1 MESINM
7 VLSKFFGVAVR
18 GQTYLNMLYLLLAFP
33 LGLFYFVF
41 LVTGLSL
48 GISLVIVWVG
58 FFVLLIVFTA
68 WIALLV
74 MERYLA
80 IHLLHEDIPPI
91 NRESFKGKTTWQK
104 LKAALAN
111 PVTWKGLLFL
121 LARFPLGI
129 FSFVVL
135 VTMISL
141 SFSLLF
147 VPLYYQWIH
156 PPVTIDLGNAFRGSK
171 WAVDTLQEA
180 LLACL
185 AGVFMTFVSLH
196 IFNGL
201 AWVSGKFARL
211 MLGNFSA
218 QPAAPANLPPS
229 ENPADL
235 DAPSSQEPPAA
246 VQ

>member
-1 MESINM
+1 MESIKNG
-7 VLSKFFGVAVR
+7 LSKFFGVVVS

-48 GISLVIVWVG
+48 GVSLVIVWVG
-58 FFVLLIVFTA
+58 IFLLLIVLIV

-80 IHLLHEDIPPI
+80 VQLLHEEIPPI
-91 NRESFKGKTTWQK
+91 NRESFDGKTTWQK
-104 LKAALAN
+104 LKAALTN

-121 LARFPLGI
+121 LARFPLGT

-141 SFSLLF
+141 SFSLLAA
-147 VPLYYQWIH
+147 PLYYQWIH
-156 PPVTIDLGNAFRGSK
+156 PQVTMDLGSAFTNSK

-185 AGVFMTFVSLH
+185 AGVFMTFISLH

-218 QPAAPANLPPS
+218 QPATPAN
-229 ENPADL
+229 
-235 DAPSSQEPPAA
+235 PPASETPTFTTPTEP
-246 VQ
+246 